1 MYQIIIGR
9 AARKTLSKLT
19 KQEFRSIKA
28 RLASLADNPYSSHLN
43 IKKLQ
48 GVDAYRLRI
57 GTWRVIYQ
65 IDNKIQ
71 RIIILKVAHRKEVYR

>member
-1 MYQIIIGR
+1 MYQIMIRR

-19 KQEFRSIKA
+19 KQEFRRIKA
-28 RLASLADNPYSSHLN
+28 RLESLANNPYSPHHNTQRLH
-43 IKKLQ
+43 

-65 IDNKIQ
+65 IDNKIPC
-71 RIIILKVAHRKEVYR
+71 IIILKVAHRKEVYR